1 MPVAAG
7 GCRAQLPEPPRAIS
21 RLMDGAGGGRLRV
34 GDTRE
39 PLVPARRVVPGV
51 SRPPTRAAR
60 YRHRADPSITR
71 KDAHPSSSGCAEAV
85 QGAAADGAAASAVAS
100 RRLRA
105 QDMRWVALTRWRW
118 LRSEA
123 RGPRPREPTAASMQ
137 LSRPICAFQQCM
149 DGSRRA
155 KGRRPA
161 RRHLGPLRYPGQTSP
176 RGAGPP
182 PGDGPG
188 RPQSIHNRLKCRIP
202 WKKLHHPGCTPVAPA
217 RPAAA
222 VALARRPGPPQPTPW
237 RQGAPRID
245 ARVRASTGMASSG
258 RITIL
263 GSNARRRATPRGGR
277 PAAGDPRR
285 APAARATH
293 GMLAPPGP
301 KPGGEKKEDTP

>member
-1 MPVAAG
+1 
-7 GCRAQLPEPPRAIS
+7 
-21 RLMDGAGGGRLRV
+21 MDGAGGGRPRV
-34 GDTRE
+34 GDTCE

-60 YRHRADPSITR
+60 HRHRADPSMTR

-85 QGAAADGAAASAVAS
+85 QGAAADWAAASAVAS

-188 RPQSIHNRLKCRIP
+188 RPQSIHNRLKCGIP
-202 WKKLHHPGCTPVAPA
+202 WKKLHHPGCTPAGPARSVAPA
-217 RPAAA
+217 RRSRPPGVRALRELAPAFALRPA
-222 VALARRPGPPQPTPW
+222 WHPRVALPYSEATR
-237 RQGAPRID
+237 D
-245 ARVRASTGMASSG
+245 AA
-258 RITIL
+258 
-263 GSNARRRATPRGGR
+263 RRATCGGL
-277 PAAGDPRR
+277 PAAT
-285 APAARATH
+285 AAARATH
-293 GMLAPPGP
+293 GTPAPPGP
-301 KPGGEKKEDTP
+301 KPGGEKKEDIP

>member
-1 MPVAAG
+1 MAAG
-7 GCRAQLPEPPRAIS
+7 EASEGYLGASEGCRAQLPEPPRAIS
-21 RLMDGAGGGRLRV
+21 RLMDGAGGGRPRV

-60 YRHRADPSITR
+60 HRHRADPSMTR

-85 QGAAADGAAASAVAS
+85 QGAAADWAAASAVAS

-123 RGPRPREPTAASMQ
+123 RGPRPREPTAAPMQ

-161 RRHLGPLRYPGQTSP
+161 HRHLGPLRYPGQTSP

-182 PGDGPG
+182 LDNGPG

-217 RPAAA
+217 RRG
-222 VALARRPGPPQPTPW
+222 RRPGPPQPTPW
-237 RQGAPRID
+237 RQGAPRFG

-263 GSNARRRATPRGGR
+263 GSNARRRTAT
-277 PAAGDPRR
+277 A
-285 APAARATH
+285 AARATH
-293 GMLAPPGP
+293 GTPAPPGP
-301 KPGGEKKEDTP
+301 KPGGAKKEDTP